1 MSDHD
6 PIVCASRTAEIE
18 EALQQAIAA
27 GTRFSEINQDLA
39 KINAQFKEDYE
50 HLKAS
55 ADQNEG
61 HLLDRVAELE
71 RNREQFQMR
80 RDEALREAER
90 KSVLLNKALEGQL
103 FTADLDRIHPEPGD
117 FVVIRMK
124 TASGEEALK
133 SRGMLLQ
140 WLKGKYPRVTFAL
153 AAPGETL
160 ALETTPA
167 TTLRS
172 MGLISTAV
180 VGMGIQQLE
189 AAFGTQ
195 QAAIREAKGFIVAL
209 SEPEVGEV
217 RTAAKAFVEQ
227 LDKILTAE
235 LVPEKKPTLETAIAL
250 LKRAGPMLRSL
261 NRLVEGEWCVGDEVN
276 QDERDLIEEIEAAVG
291 KPATGTEGA

>member
-6 PIVCASRTAEIE
+6 PIVCASRTAELE

-27 GTRFSEINQDLA
+27 GTRFSEINADLA
-39 KINAQFKEDYE
+39 KINAQFKEEYE

-55 ADQNEG
+55 ADQNES

-71 RNREQFQMR
+71 RNRDQFQIR

-90 KSVLLNKALEGQL
+90 KSVLLNKVLEGQL

-117 FVVIRMK
+117 FVAIRMK

-133 SRGMLLQ
+133 SRGLLLQ
-140 WLKGKYPRVTFAL
+140 WLKGKFPNVTFAL
-153 AAPGETL
+153 SAPGEV
-160 ALETTPA
+160 LEFEHTPA

-172 MGLISTAV
+172 KGLIASAV
-180 VGMGIQQLE
+180 VSAGMQQLE

-195 QAAIREAKGFIVAL
+195 QAAIKEARGFIVAL

-217 RTAAKAFVEQ
+217 RTAAKSFVEQ
-227 LDKILTAE
+227 LDRILCAE
-235 LVPEKKPTLETAIAL
+235 LVPEKKPTRERAIEL
-250 LKRAGPMLRSL
+250 LKLCRSQL
-261 NRLVEGEWCVGDEVN
+261 VWHTDGDTRETPERKALDAALVEALGPDPDDDLDLEDE
-276 QDERDLIEEIEAAVG
+276 ERE
-291 KPATGTEGA
+291 